1 MSIDI
6 SSLRQAF
13 ASQRQF
19 YDDQNFPRGFGRSGH
34 FTLLEADILEQHGV
48 ILKGLYNK
56 TLEPQNEF
64 QTQFVQVVT
73 GNLEATNPIERA
85 WIKYLKQTTCK
96 TKFHTLF
103 GRSRITSPTSQSV
116 EYYSESDSL

>member
-1 MSIDI
+1 MNNDI

-34 FTLLEADILEQHGV
+34 FTLLEANILEQHGV
-48 ILKGLYNK
+48 VLKGLYNK
-56 TLEPQNEF
+56 TLEPQNEI
-64 QTQFVQVVT
+64 QIQFTQVVT
-73 GNLEATNPIERA
+73 GNLEPTNAIERA
-85 WIKYLKQTTCK
+85 WMKYLKLTTCK

-103 GRSRITSPTSQSV
+103 GRSKISSPAPQSV
-116 EYYSESDSL
+116 DYYSESDSL

>member
-1 MSIDI
+1 MSNDI

-48 ILKGLYNK
+48 VLKGLYNK

-85 WIKYLKQTTCK
+85 WIKYLCCRCSI

-103 GRSRITSPTSQSV
+103 GRSRIANPTTQSV